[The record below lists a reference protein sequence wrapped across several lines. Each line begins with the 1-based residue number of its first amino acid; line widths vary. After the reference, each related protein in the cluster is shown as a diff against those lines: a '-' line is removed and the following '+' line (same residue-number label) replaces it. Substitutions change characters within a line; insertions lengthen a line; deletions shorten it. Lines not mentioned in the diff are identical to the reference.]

1 MTPGASG
8 LSQHGLEQLI
18 DREAIRSVLYRYCRA
33 IDRRDAPLLESV
45 YWDGAYEW
53 HGGYR
58 GPAAGFRELAMH
70 GPWSFEVMR
79 HSLGTINI
87 DLDGDL
93 AYSEAY
99 FVASGVLRE
108 RRDGQRMLRVHE
120 GGYIDTF
127 ERRGDEWRIIRR
139 TVVKDFID
147 LRPLTEPDE
156 PYPASEPGRGD
167 LVYQR
172 HDRSEPG

>member
-1 MTPGASG
+1 MTQAESG
-8 LSQHGLEQLI
+8 LSQHLLEQLL

-45 YWDGAYEW
+45 YWDGANEW

-58 GPAAGFRELAMH
+58 GSAAGFRELAMQ
-70 GPWSFEVMR
+70 GPGSFEVMR

-87 DLDGDL
+87 DLDGDV

-108 RRDGQRMLRVHE
+108 RRDGERMLRVHE
-120 GGYIDTF
+120 GRYLDKF
-127 ERRGDEWRIIRR
+127 ERRRGEWRITRR

-156 PYPASEPGRGD
+156 PYPPSEPGRGD
-167 LVYQR
+167 LVYHQ
-172 HDRSEPG
+172 D

>member
-1 MTPGASG
+1 MTQAKSG
-8 LSQHGLEQLI
+8 PSQDLIEQLL
-18 DREAIRSVLYRYCRA
+18 DRDAIRSVLYRYCRA

-53 HGGYR
+53 HGAYR
-58 GPAAGFRELAMH
+58 GSAAGFRELGVN
-70 GPWSFEVMR
+70 GPGSFEVMR

-87 DLDGDL
+87 DLAGDV

-99 FVASGVLRE
+99 FVASGVFRE
-108 RRDGQRMLRVHE
+108 RKDGERMLRVHE
-120 GGYIDTF
+120 GRYIDNF
-127 ERRGDEWRIIRR
+127 ERRGREWRIMRR

-167 LVYQR
+167 LVYNR
-172 HDRSEPG
+172 D